1 MDALNSFKKYL
12 EKHSLKR
19 TPERLTVL
27 NEVLRCNKHFD
38 PDTLFIR
45 LKKHHKKIS
54 RATIYRTL
62 DLLVDSGLLKKLNF
76 TNQTSCYEINM
87 NVRTHDHFFC
97 LTCGK
102 IIEMYDDALREIH
115 QRMSSKY
122 KIKIEDYSHQLYG
135 KCPDCQ
141 KKDDSSNS

>member
-1 MDALNSFKKYL
+1 MDALNRFKSYL
-12 EKHSLKR
+12 AQHSLKN

-27 NEVLRCNKHFD
+27 DEVLRCNKHFD

-45 LKKHHKKIS
+45 LKKRNKKIS

-62 DLLVDSGLLKKLNF
+62 DLLVVSGLLKKLNF
-76 TNQTSCYEINM
+76 ANHTSCYEINM
-87 NVRTHDHFFC
+87 DVRTHDHFFC
-97 LTCGK
+97 LKCGK
-102 IIEMYDDALREIH
+102 IIEMYDDALHKIH

-122 KIKIEDYSHQLYG
+122 HILIADYTHQIYG

-141 KKDDSSNS
+141 NEAKNSDN

>member
-1 MDALNSFKKYL
+1 MDARNTFISYL
-12 EKHSLKR
+12 TQHSLKN

-27 NEVLRCNKHFD
+27 DEILRCNKHFD

-45 LKKHHKKIS
+45 LKKRNKKIS

-76 TNQTSCYEINM
+76 SSQTSCYEFNM
-87 NVRTHDHFFC
+87 NVRTHDHFVC
-97 LTCGK
+97 LNCGK
-102 IIEMYDDALREIH
+102 IIEIYDDALHDIH
-115 QRMSSKY
+115 RRMSSKY
-122 KIKIEDYSHQLYG
+122 KIRITNYIHQIYG

-141 KKDDSSNS
+141 RKKDTSDN